1 MVMAGGSSR
10 NCEQDPAEFSYKR
23 ISDFLLLKEGI
34 ELGGNFSCY
43 KINDAI
49 KFNMT
54 DILRIGLSSL
64 PHRGEDSF
72 GGVYP
77 EDEYLFVS
85 KGIGPISI
93 PGQDHRVFISQADFK
108 SVTLGHTRR
117 SHVPLSNWEW
127 DKAQPIFQLF
137 GDSYFAIAKEG
148 FIAGLKKPPEKT
160 ETQMLAAEISKYSNV
175 DIEEAVKKVIFN
187 FPISYCLNILSE
199 NRIIAYRDPLGIYP
213 LCIGE
218 KYGNFFVSS
227 ESAAFAPFS
236 AKFKSDVT
244 PGEMIVIDK
253 KGIKRKQ
260 IFKPR
265 PSLCIFEFI
274 YFSRPDSHLYGES
287 VGLFRI
293 NLGRKLAQKWKNSFD
308 IVVPLRESSYLA
320 SSGYAEELGIVPDF
334 VIVRDRSYFARQEF
348 AKHNIS
354 DFHPIKE
361 VVKGKKVV
369 AVADCVI
376 HGNNTRRK
384 IEALRGAEA
393 REIHLRVASPP
404 PKFQCCYGKSAGK
417 RLIAQGRDYKEMKE
431 FLKVDSLEFLDLE
444 DLKDVGAYIKQCCTG
459 CIDGNFPISLK
470 DIQAGKFTLE
480 RM

>member
-1 MVMAGGSSR
+1 M
-10 NCEQDPAEFSYKR
+10 
-23 ISDFLLLKEGI
+23 
-34 ELGGNFSCY
+34 GGNFSCY
-43 KINDAI
+43 KINDVI
-49 KFNMT
+49 KLDMI
-54 DILRIGLSSL
+54 DILRIGLSYL
-64 PHRGEDSF
+64 QHRGEDSF
-72 GGVYP
+72 GGVFP
-77 EDEYLFVS
+77 ENGNLSIS
-85 KGIGPISI
+85 KGIGPVSI
-93 PGQDHRVFISQADFK
+93 PRQDDGVFISERDFK
-108 SVTLGHTRR
+108 NATLGHTRK
-117 SHVPLSNWEW
+117 SPIPLSSWEW

-137 GDSYFAIAKEG
+137 GGSCFAIAKEG

-175 DIEEAVKKVIFN
+175 DIEEAIKKVIFD
-187 FPISYCLNILSE
+187 FPITYCLNILTE

-218 KYGNFFVSS
+218 KEGNFLVSS

-244 PGEMIVIDK
+244 PGEMIIIDK
-253 KGIKRKQ
+253 KGIKREQ
-260 IFKPR
+260 IFKPC

-287 VGLFRI
+287 IGLFRV

-320 SSGYAEELGIVPDF
+320 TNGYAQEIGIVPDF
-334 VIVRDRSYFARQEF
+334 AIVRDRSYFARQEF
-348 AKHNIS
+348 ARSNIS

-361 VVKGKKVV
+361 VVKGKRVV
-369 AVADCVI
+369 AVADCII

-384 IEALRGAEA
+384 IEALRKGGVCEV
-393 REIHLRVASPP
+393 HLRVASPP

-417 RLIAQGRDYKEMKE
+417 RLIAQERGLEEMKE

-444 DLKDVGAYIKQCCTG
+444 DLKDVGAYIRQCCTG
-459 CIDGNFPISLK
+459 CIDRNFPFLPE
-470 DIQAGKFTLE
+470 DIQTGKIAFE